1 MVFFW
6 MAVLLLALLAYVI
19 LDGYDLG
26 IGTLTL
32 FERDGGIRRG
42 MLGVVGNVW
51 DGNESWLILLAMG
64 LWAGFPDAYATAL
77 PGLYLPLCLMLF
89 ALIFRGFAIEM
100 ALQRPGFDRVW
111 GRLFGVGSLVTAF
124 AQGVLFGGLLT
135 GITVVNHRFAGRTW
149 DFLGH
154 GYALLTG
161 CATVLLY
168 AWAGAAQLQAKLA
181 VDERQRASRQVRL
194 LTVPVV
200 LACAL
205 SASLLPIATNARLR
219 LDGVDRWL
227 PFAYSLLVAAGA
239 FYTAWRWAGRAPKQV
254 SFFAVAAAETA
265 GLLALVCLCFP
276 QLVPPSVTIYSAA
289 SGRSTLVFLTAM
301 IGIIGPGTVA
311 YGIYAHWVF
320 RSAPPAVHVVE
331 TPPAA
336 PARAALSPS
345 KAKESPHG

>member
-6 MAVLLLALLAYVI
+6 MAILLIGLLAYVI

-32 FERDGGIRRG
+32 FERDSGTRRA
-42 MLGVVGNVW
+42 MLVVVGNVW

-77 PGLYLPLCLMLF
+77 PGLYLPVCLMLF
-89 ALIFRGFAIEM
+89 TLIFRGFAIEM

-111 GRLFGVGSLVTAF
+111 GRLFGLGSLVAAF

-135 GITVVNHRFAGRTW
+135 GITVVNHRFAGRAW

-181 VDERQRASRQVRL
+181 VHERQRASRQVKL
-194 LTVPVV
+194 LTGPVV

-205 SASLLPIATNARLR
+205 SAILLPIATDARLR

-227 PFAYSLLVAAGA
+227 PFGYALLIAAGA

-254 SFFAVAAAETA
+254 SFFAAAAAQSA
-265 GLLALVCLCFP
+265 GLLALVCLYFP
-276 QLVPPSVTIYSAA
+276 VLVPPSVTIYSAA
-289 SGRSTLVFLTAM
+289 AGRTTLVFLTAM
-301 IGIIGPGTVA
+301 IGIIAPGTVG

-320 RSAPPAVHVVE
+320 RSAPSATLVAE
-331 TPPAA
+331 TQPAA
-336 PARAALSPS
+336 DRAASSPS
-345 KAKESPHG
+345 N

>member
-6 MAVLLLALLAYVI
+6 MAVVLLALLAYVI
-19 LDGYDLG
+19 LDGYDIG

-32 FERDGGIRRG
+32 FERDGGTRRN
-42 MLGVVGNVW
+42 MLDVVGNVW
-51 DGNESWLILLAMG
+51 DGNESWLILVAMG

-100 ALQRPGFDRVW
+100 ALHRPGFDRVW
-111 GRLFGVGSLVTAF
+111 GRLFGLGSLAAAF
-124 AQGVLFGGLLT
+124 AQGVVFGGLLS
-135 GITVVNHRFAGRTW
+135 GISVVNHRFAGSTW

-168 AWAGAAQLQAKLA
+168 IWAGAAQLQAKLPG
-181 VDERQRASRQVRL
+181 DESRRAGRQVRL
-194 LTVPVV
+194 LTGPVV

-205 SASLLPIATNARLR
+205 SASLLPIATTGHLR
-219 LDGVDRWL
+219 LNGVDRWL
-227 PFAYSLLVAAGA
+227 PFGYGLLIAAGA

-254 SFFAVAAAETA
+254 SFFAAAAAQAA
-265 GLLALVCLCFP
+265 GLLALICLYFP
-276 QLVPPSVTIYSAA
+276 QLVPPSVTMYSAA
-289 SGRSTLVFLTAM
+289 AGRNTLVFLTVM

-320 RSAPPAVHVVE
+320 RSASPPTPVPEA
-331 TPPAA
+331 PPAA
-336 PARAALSPS
+336 HGRAALSPS
-345 KAKESPHG
+345 K

>member
-32 FERDGGIRRG
+32 FERDAGTRRR
-42 MLGVVGNVW
+42 MLDVVGNVW

-64 LWAGFPDAYATAL
+64 LWGGFPDAYATAL

-111 GRLFGVGSLVTAF
+111 GRLFGLGSLVTAF
-124 AQGVLFGGLLT
+124 AQGVLFGGLLS
-135 GITVVNHRFAGRTW
+135 GITVVNNRFAGRTW

-168 AWAGAAQLQAKLA
+168 AWVGAAQLQTKLED
-181 VDERQRASRQVRL
+181 DERRRASRRVRM
-194 LTVPVV
+194 LTGPVV
-200 LACAL
+200 LVSVL
-205 SASLLPIATNARLR
+205 SASLLPLATNAHLR

-227 PFAYSLLVAAGA
+227 PFGYSLLIAAGA
-239 FYTAWRWAGRAPKQV
+239 FYTAWRWAGRAPRQV
-254 SFFAVAAAETA
+254 SFFAAAAAETA
-265 GLLALVCLCFP
+265 GLLALSCLYFP

-289 SGRSTLVFLTAM
+289 AGRTTLVFLIVM

-311 YGIYAHWVF
+311 YGIYSHWVF
-320 RSAPPAVHVVE
+320 RSAAPATHVPE

-336 PARAALSPS
+336 HGRGALSPS
-345 KAKESPHG
+345 S